1 MLWITSWFGKLLV
14 RAFRICWGPTNTA
27 GDKLGQ
33 ASSSM
38 RKPSTCWKKD
48 SPTDA
53 NTLMIAVING
63 GMMMVLLVEK
73 IVVRKL
79 EKNNV
84 MLLLRQ
90 LVWMV
95 GMTDSKLHRTP
106 SVHRTVGSTVMV
118 MKGVPSPLGSEPL
131 AEFSMAD
138 SGVLGGVRTCRCRP
152 HIFGATKRQFW
163 VWGERKA
170 VTRAQSA
177 SFEQGLHHQTL
188 MMLPKP
194 WPPERT
200 APLPM

>member
-1 MLWITSWFGKLLV
+1 
-14 RAFRICWGPTNTA
+14 
-27 GDKLGQ
+27 
-33 ASSSM
+33 M

-90 LVWMV
+90 LVWMA
-95 GMTDSKLHRTP
+95 GMTDSELHRTP

-118 MKGVPSPLGSEPL
+118 MKGVPSPWALN
-131 AEFSMAD
+131 
-138 SGVLGGVRTCRCRP
+138 
-152 HIFGATKRQFW
+152 H
-163 VWGERKA
+163 
-170 VTRAQSA
+170 
-177 SFEQGLHHQTL
+177 
-188 MMLPKP
+188 
-194 WPPERT
+194 
-200 APLPM
+200 